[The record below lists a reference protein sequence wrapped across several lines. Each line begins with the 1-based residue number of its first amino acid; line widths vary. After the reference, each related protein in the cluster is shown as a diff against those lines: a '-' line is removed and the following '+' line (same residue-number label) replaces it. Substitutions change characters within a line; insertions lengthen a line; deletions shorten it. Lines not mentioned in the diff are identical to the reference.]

1 MSNTYNPSKIVPAA
15 KVNTQNYKWTE
26 KIKSTDP
33 VSYQAV
39 YSNKKVKK

>member
-1 MSNTYNPSKIVPAA
+1 MSNTYNASKVTPAA
-15 KVNTQNYKWTE
+15 PVNTQNYKWTE

-33 VSYQAV
+33 VSYKAV